1 MVIELKLIKGGRK
14 IAEPQYETDE
24 FYAVGAY
31 GTTLDQA
38 AKNATRYMIDYLVAE
53 HGLSRAEAYVL
64 CSIAADLK
72 VAEVVDAPNVWVA
85 MHMPK
90 RVLGMAPGR
99 SR

>member
-1 MVIELKLIKGGRK
+1 MVIELQLIKGGRK
-14 IAEPQYETDE
+14 IAEPQYETEE

-31 GTTLDQA
+31 GATLEQA

-53 HGLSRAEAYVL
+53 HGLSRPEAYVL
-64 CSIAADLK
+64 CSLAGDLR
-72 VAEVVDAPNVWVA
+72 VTEVVDVPHVWVA

-90 RVLGMAPGR
+90 QVLGVAPGQ